1 MFIIAR
7 SIGMVGFRYFQSR
20 PHLLGGGTKNVP
32 VETVA
37 IAAAPAAL
45 ALHQAAVKNPK
56 AAASLMTTG
65 AKTLNKWNQNQNG
78 QSVSGFIPKSLFFW
92 DFSLISCSIR
102 GVVVRRVLLKAT
114 ITVMLLR
121 LWVVLV

>member
-1 MFIIAR
+1 
-7 SIGMVGFRYFQSR
+7 MVGFRYFQSR
-20 PHLLGGGTKNVP
+20 PHLLGGGTKN

-78 QSVSGFIPKSLFFW
+78 QSVSGLSQSLCFLGLFFDNRVRSVGW
-92 DFSLISCSIR
+92 L
-102 GVVVRRVLLKAT
+102 RRVLLK
-114 ITVMLLR
+114 
-121 LWVVLV
+121 